1 MSWEDFRNGDAR
13 IEQNILVD
21 TASQRKIVVGKAGE
35 VVGQIGINARVV
47 LERALGRKVH
57 LILNVRLKRKK
68 NYRTDDVAFAENY

>member
-35 VVGQIGINARVV
+35 VVGQIGINAESSSNAR
-47 LERALGRKVH
+47 LGRKVH